1 MPEVKTVPELKQI
14 LGAMVFATGRPLN
27 VREMRTCFQEVAEGS
42 GAETKAFGNLK
53 DADIKSA
60 LQELDATLREQRC
73 GFVLAEVSG
82 GYRIQSDH
90 TCGKWLM
97 HLLDHKPTRLSR
109 PGLETLAIIAYRQ
122 PMTRAEIENIRGV
135 SVDHVIKL
143 LMEMQ
148 LIRLVGRSELP
159 GRPFLYGT
167 TQTFL
172 DHFGLKSLDD
182 LGDVDLLRPRHDG
195 GQYTTKQVPP
205 TSNEQADAECEE
217 LDEDDEEL
225 DEDDEDDEDDKD
237 ES

>member
-1 MPEVKTVPELKQI
+1 MPEVETVPELKQI
-14 LGAMVFATGRPLN
+14 LGAMVFAAGRPLN
-27 VREMRTCFQEVAEGS
+27 VREIRTCFQEVAERS

-53 DADIKSA
+53 DADIA
-60 LQELDATLREQRC
+60 RGLEELDVTLREQRC

-90 TCGKWLM
+90 TCGKWLS

-122 PMTRAEIENIRGV
+122 PMTRSEIESIRGV
-135 SVDHVIKL
+135 NVDYVIKL

-167 TQTFL
+167 TQAFL

-182 LGDVDLLRPRHDG
+182 LDDTELLRSRYDS
-195 GQYTTKQVPP
+195 GQKKRP
-205 TSNEQADAECEE
+205 TSATKNDQPVEKDEE
-217 LDEDDEEL
+217 FDEEDKEDED
-225 DEDDEDDEDDKD
+225 

>member
-1 MPEVKTVPELKQI
+1 ML
-14 LGAMVFATGRPLN
+14 A
-27 VREMRTCFQEVAEGS
+27 EVAE
-42 GAETKAFGNLK
+42 
-53 DADIKSA
+53 
-60 LQELDATLREQRC
+60 
-73 GFVLAEVSG
+73 

-97 HLLDHKPTRLSR
+97 HLLNHKPTRLSR

-122 PMTRAEIENIRGV
+122 PMTRAEMEGIRGV

-143 LMEMQ
+143 LMEIQ

-167 TQTFL
+167 TPAFL

-182 LGDVDLLRPRHDG
+182 LDDVESLRPR
-195 GQYTTKQVPP
+195 YESAPTPP
-205 TSNEQADAECEE
+205 PPAPAATNEQAQGES
-217 LDEDDEEL
+217 DEIDDDEE
-225 DEDDEDDEDDKD
+225 DEED